1 MKKAL
6 KYYEDNIIKFKEE
19 LRSLEKELI
28 IFSSIR
34 FVIVAIALIMVYF
47 AYKRDNINGMIII
60 AIISV
65 ITFMLIAFVHNGKI
79 NKKIRY

>member
-65 ITFMLIAFVHNGKI
+65 ITFMSRIY
-79 NKKIRY
+79 RRR

>member
-47 AYKRDNINGMIII
+47 AYYAN
-60 AIISV
+60 
-65 ITFMLIAFVHNGKI
+65 
-79 NKKIRY
+79 

>member
-47 AYKRDNINGMIII
+47 AYKRDNINGMIIN

-79 NKKIRY
+79 NKIRY